1 MTAGMPIE
9 QFVVSE
15 VEAARSPS
23 YGLGRT
29 PEYDPRTLGGATHT
43 SGTRRWEGTSTFS
56 HALGEEAR
64 AGASPSGAL
73 SGFFE
78 ALPGTSGDEGTAAA
92 TTPSSVTVLFFF
104 VAHCFFASTQGLFN
118 DLLILRGFH
127 AQFAL
132 LAVHNALCGL
142 VGFAVVANVEREK
155 KAKQLRFSQIAKYC
169 LPLAVC
175 HSAKLYAQNKALEY
189 VSPAFVSMVYG
200 ATPVLVATSCVCVG
214 WEPLRFRAA
223 ALVSVAAAGVVLT
236 AVGESG
242 GENADEAR
250 GAGAAL
256 AATSVVAEVGRLL
269 LLEHLLRRLRV
280 TVGGL
285 LVYTAPLE
293 IALLSLGAVTFES
306 RWLMEETPKF
316 DRALWFL
323 LLGNTAWAVGTN
335 VTTYCFV
342 RAGSALLA
350 ACAAPF
356 KDVATIALSD
366 AFVEPRRES
375 RVSVFGYSVACV
387 ASFAYCVGKL
397 GEREERVEETRR
409 VDLNDKKIFLDDDAA
424 PLLSGSGAFL
434 SSNGGATNALGAE
447 RSLGSAAVSA
457 TASNG
462 VSRRRRLRFWLVA
475 AATAAAIFVNLFFAL
490 VDAPRRVQLPE
501 N

>member
-1 MTAGMPIE
+1 MLVTRVVVSLWGACAAGRLTAGMPIE

-23 YGLGRT
+23 YGLGRK
-29 PEYDPRTLGGATHT
+29 PEYDPRVLSGAT
-43 SGTRRWEGTSTFS
+43 GTSPFS
-56 HALGEEAR
+56 HAPRNEAD

-78 ALPGTSGDEGTAAA
+78 APAGASGDEGITAV
-92 TTPSSVTVLFFF
+92 TTSSSGTVLFFF
-104 VAHCFFASTQGLFN
+104 VMHCFFASTQGLFN

-155 KAKQLRFSQIAKYC
+155 NAKQLRFSQVARYC

-200 ATPVLVATSCVCVG
+200 ATPVLVAVSCVCVG
-214 WEPLRFRAA
+214 WEPLRFRAG
-223 ALVSVAAAGVVLT
+223 ALVAVAAAGVVLT
-236 AVGESG
+236 AVGEG
-242 GENADEAR
+242 IAADDADAAR

-256 AATSVVAEVGRLL
+256 AAVSVVAEVGRLL

-280 TVGGL
+280 TVGAL

-293 IALLSLGAVTFES
+293 IALLTAGAVAFES
-306 RWLMEETPKF
+306 RWLMDEVPKF
-316 DRALWFL
+316 KRALWFL
-323 LLGNTAWAVGTN
+323 LAGNSAWAVGTN

-356 KDVATIALSD
+356 KDVATIVLSD
-366 AFVEPRRES
+366 TFVEPRRES

-397 GEREERVEETRR
+397 DEREARVEASRFSSKTSHEA
-409 VDLNDKKIFLDDDAA
+409 DDDSA
-424 PLLSGSGAFL
+424 PLLARNGAPGTAPSGAE
-434 SSNGGATNALGAE
+434 SRA
-447 RSLGSAAVSA
+447 SAVV
-457 TASNG
+457 T
-462 VSRRRRLRFWLVA
+462 RRGRARFWLVA
-475 AATAAAIFVNLFFAL
+475 AAAAAAICVNLFFAL
-490 VDAPRRVQLPE
+490 VDAPDKERDNAAPRTVVR
-501 N
+501 

>member
-1 MTAGMPIE
+1 MLVTLVVVSLWGACAAGRLTAGMPIE

-23 YGLGRT
+23 YGLGRK
-29 PEYDPRTLGGATHT
+29 PEYDPRVLGGAT
-43 SGTRRWEGTSTFS
+43 GTSPFS
-56 HALGEEAR
+56 HAPRNEAD

-78 ALPGTSGDEGTAAA
+78 APAGASGDEGITAV
-92 TTPSSVTVLFFF
+92 TTSSSGTVLFFF
-104 VAHCFFASTQGLFN
+104 VMHCFFASTQGLFN

-155 KAKQLRFSQIAKYC
+155 NAKQLRFSQVARYC

-200 ATPVLVATSCVCVG
+200 ATPVLVAVSCVCVG
-214 WEPLRFRAA
+214 WEPLRFRAG
-223 ALVSVAAAGVVLT
+223 ALVAVAAAGVVLT
-236 AVGESG
+236 AVGEG
-242 GENADEAR
+242 IAADDADAAR

-256 AATSVVAEVGRLL
+256 AAVSVVAEVGRLL

-280 TVGGL
+280 TVGAL

-293 IALLSLGAVTFES
+293 IALLTAGAVAFES
-306 RWLMEETPKF
+306 RWLMDEVPKF

-323 LLGNTAWAVGTN
+323 LAGNSAWAVGTN

-356 KDVATIALSD
+356 KDVATIVLSD
-366 AFVEPRRES
+366 TFVEPRRES

-397 GEREERVEETRR
+397 DEREARVEASRFSSKTSHEA
-409 VDLNDKKIFLDDDAA
+409 DDDSA
-424 PLLSGSGAFL
+424 PLLARNGAPGTAPSGAE
-434 SSNGGATNALGAE
+434 SRVT
-447 RSLGSAAVSA
+447 AVV
-457 TASNG
+457 T
-462 VSRRRRLRFWLVA
+462 RRGRARFWLVA
-475 AATAAAIFVNLFFAL
+475 AAAAAAICVNLFFAL
-490 VDAPRRVQLPE
+490 VDAPDKERDNAAPRTVVR
-501 N
+501 